1 MSQNNLK
8 KFAKHFTRIII
19 IISILLVLIDF
30 TIHRHAYFALG
41 QNMHDDEL

>member
-8 KFAKHFTRIII
+8 TLAKHFTRIII

-30 TIHRHAYFALG
+30 IFHRHAYFAL
-41 QNMHDDEL
+41 